1 MTDQQQPTHSRIIT
15 PLCDDGAVEPEVHVQ
30 PAPARLR
37 TDVFLTFGGK
47 LTVLALG
54 FVTVAVVAREL
65 GTATTGVFLVA
76 YSLTLLLTQV
86 GGLGLTTA
94 NPYFAAREPS
104 QIAQI
109 VSNSLW
115 LAIALGAV
123 LALVG
128 AAIKVVFPNLLEGL
142 GWVPLGVT
150 LIGLPGALAAL
161 LLQSVLLGEGR
172 MVAYNGVEAAQ
183 ATLTL
188 AAIVVGFLFFDF
200 ALTGTLAVIAV
211 SRYVAATVYL
221 ILLGHR
227 ALTRSRFDREL
238 ARRMFAYGLRV
249 YVAIV
254 LSYLLVRFDLLLV
267 NAFLGS
273 SEAGLYG
280 VAATFADGMFV
291 IPMVISLNLFPRVA
305 RGDPIEASAEIFRS
319 VTVLYG
325 LLCLVTIPLAGPV
338 ITTFFGESYAD
349 AVPLYYWLLPGIY
362 AYGLVSILS
371 SHFVGRGFPRAAI
384 VIWAIGITLNIALN
398 VIFLPG
404 RGAWVASVTSSISY
418 GILLVMHMWLF
429 AREAG
434 GYGVLRPRPR
444 EVVQFVRVALSRG

>member
-1 MTDQQQPTHSRIIT
+1 MGD
-15 PLCDDGAVEPEVHVQ
+15 VEPEIQVSL
-30 PAPARLR
+30 PRARLR
-37 TDVFLTFGGK
+37 TDVFLTLAGK
-47 LTVLALG
+47 VTVLGLG
-54 FVTVAVVAREL
+54 FATVVVVAREL
-65 GTATTGVFLVA
+65 GTATTGAFLVA

-104 QIAQI
+104 RIAQI

-115 LAIALGAV
+115 LAFGLGTV
-123 LALVG
+123 LALAG
-128 AAIKVVFPNLLEGL
+128 AAIKVVFPNALEGL

-150 LIGLPGALAAL
+150 LFGLPGALAAL

-172 MVAYNGVEAAQ
+172 MVAYNGVEAGQ

-188 AAIVVGFLFFDF
+188 AAIVVGFVFFDF

-211 SRYVAATVYL
+211 SRYLAASVYL

-227 ALTRSRFDREL
+227 ALTRSRFDRDL

-291 IPMVISLNLFPRVA
+291 VPMVISLNLFPRVA
-305 RGDPIEASAEIFRS
+305 RGDPIEASAEVFRS
-319 VTVLYG
+319 IAVLYG
-325 LLCLVTIPLAGPV
+325 ILCLVTVPLAGPV
-338 ITTFFGESYAD
+338 ITTFFGEGYEG
-349 AVPLYYWLLPGIY
+349 AVSLYYWLLPGIY

-371 SHFVGRGFPRAAI
+371 SHFVGRGFPRAAMF
-384 VIWAIGITLNIALN
+384 IWSFGIALN
-398 VIFLPG
+398 VVLNLIFLPG
-404 RGAWVASVTSSISY
+404 RGAWVASLASSISY
-418 GILLVMHMWLF
+418 GILLVLHMWLF

-434 GYGVLRPRPR
+434 SYGVLRPRPR
-444 EVVQFVRVALSRG
+444 EVVRFVRVALSRG